1 MRKLLPIAPLLLYA
15 CTFRAEAQP
24 SQPWPAGQDTTLIPI
39 ITLASPA
46 SRPIGTAP
54 FPHSSTGR
62 PVSGGVGAI
71 SPAAVTLRVFNP
83 SPTLALTNL
92 KLEWALEVNG
102 SLRQKGTTGSLSV
115 APHHTSLIHIP
126 ARLPG
131 GDTNEIFLRLRCL
144 RVPLPS
150 SGAVKPR
157 VVGEQIKVFP
167 PLPIVLS
174 EEQLLVQTPAGNMP
188 EVRPDGDLTFTD
200 ENDTFTIHSPL
211 IHIEFNK
218 QTGWL
223 QRYEAGGAVLLTD
236 TPVLKSNFWRSFDSP
251 HSAADS
257 VWLEA
262 SHDPHLQ
269 LFSTST
275 GNTMIIVRAE
285 YTLPATSCL
294 LHVSYTINAKGEM
307 LVGQQ
312 LEADSTRKGEA
323 LPCFGMRWL
332 LPANYGSIEYYG
344 PGRTRGAISPNAV
357 VSDSA
362 GPDADAGDSS
372 TPRDS
377 IRLHAPWVGIYHDT
391 VGDPSSPASHQR
403 NQAMITAIRWIRI
416 TGPDGSGLLIT
427 ADSTLLNTGAMPSAG
442 TMTITPS
449 VLLRIDSR
457 QPAAPGIPGDN
468 HQLSSGLPYG
478 NYRCTYK
485 VSPISSHQAAVTSHP

>member
-24 SQPWPAGQDTTLIPI
+24 SQPWSAGQDTTLIPI
-39 ITLASPA
+39 ITLATPA
-46 SRPIGTAP
+46 ARPAASAS
-54 FPHSSTGR
+54 FPYSSTGR
-62 PVSGGVGAI
+62 QVSGRVAAT
-71 SPAAVTLRVFNP
+71 SPVAVTLRVFNP
-83 SPTLALTNL
+83 SPTLALSNL
-92 KLEWALEVNG
+92 KLEWTLEVNG
-102 SLRQKGTTGSLSV
+102 SLRQKGAMGGLSV
-115 APHHTSLIHIP
+115 APHHTSLVHIP

-131 GDTNEIFLRLRCL
+131 GDSNEIFLRLRCL
-144 RVPLPS
+144 RIPLPS
-150 SGAVKPR
+150 SGAIPV
-157 VVGEQIKVFP
+157 I
-167 PLPIVLS
+167 LS
-174 EEQLLVQTPAGNMP
+174 EEQLLVQTPGGNMP
-188 EVRPDGDLTFTD
+188 EVRPNGDLTFTD

-218 QTGWL
+218 QTGWM

-236 TPVLKSNFWRSFDSP
+236 TPVLKSNFWRSGAPFGRQRL
-251 HSAADS
+251 AAGDAGDTA
-257 VWLEA
+257 WLEA

-307 LVGQQ
+307 LVAQQ
-312 LEADSTRKGEA
+312 LEADSTQKGEA

-332 LPANYGSIEYYG
+332 LPVTYDSIEYYG
-344 PGRTRGAISPNAV
+344 PGRTRGSISPDAV
-357 VSDSA
+357 VSDSSGA
-362 GPDADAGDSS
+362 ADDNS
-372 TPRDS
+372 TIPRDS

-391 VGDPSSPASHQR
+391 VGNPSSPASHQR

-427 ADSTLLNTGAMPSAG
+427 ADSTLLNAGAISSAG
-442 TMTITPS
+442 GMTTTPS

-468 HQLSSGLPYG
+468 RQLSYGLPYG

-485 VSPISSHQAAVTSHP
+485 VSPVSSHQAVVISHP

>member
-15 CTFRAEAQP
+15 CTFICTFRAEAQP
-24 SQPWPAGQDTTLIPI
+24 SQPWPAGQDTALLPI

-46 SRPIGTAP
+46 SRPAAP
-54 FPHSSTGR
+54 ASSPHSLSGR
-62 PVSGGVGAI
+62 PVSGKMGPA
-71 SPAAVTLRVFNP
+71 SPAVVILRVFNP
-83 SPTLALTNL
+83 SPTSALTNL
-92 KLEWALEVNG
+92 KLEWALKVNG
-102 SLRQKGTTGSLSV
+102 LLRQKGATGSLSV
-115 APHHTSLIHIP
+115 APHHASLIHIP

-131 GDTNEIFLRLRCL
+131 GGSNEIFLRLRCL
-144 RVPLPS
+144 RIPLPS
-150 SGAVKPR
+150 SGVVNPR
-157 VVGEQIKVFP
+157 VAGDRPKVSP
-167 PLPIVLS
+167 ALPVVLS
-174 EEQLLVQTPAGNMP
+174 EEQLLVQTPANAP

-236 TPVLKSNFWRSFDSP
+236 TPVLKSNFWRSSGRQSLTAGDT
-251 HSAADS
+251 A
-257 VWLEA
+257 WQEA

-312 LEADSTRKGEA
+312 LEADSTQKGEA

-332 LPANYGSIEYYG
+332 LPASYDSIEYYG
-344 PGRTRGAISPNAV
+344 LGRTPGSDGPDTS

-362 GPDADAGDSS
+362 

-377 IRLHAPWVGIYHDT
+377 IRLHAPWVGIYYDT
-391 VGDPSSPASHQR
+391 VGDLSSPASHQR
-403 NQAMITAIRWIRI
+403 NTTTGTGMITAVRWVRI
-416 TGPDGSGLLIT
+416 TGPDGSGLLIM
-427 ADSTLLNTGAMPSAG
+427 ADTTLLNAGAMPSAG
-442 TMTITPS
+442 TMSSAKS
-449 VLLRIDSR
+449 VLLHIDSR
-457 QPAAPGIPGDN
+457 QPAAPGDN
-468 HQLSSGLPYG
+468 HQVSYELPYG

-485 VSPISSHQAAVTSHP
+485 VSPISSHQAAIAGHP